1 MLPSVRIED
10 FLLSGER
17 LLWSH
22 VTPWHKNSKARKLCY
37 ICGLPFLIATAI
49 AVASFYSSGSAS
61 DIFKAAILVCSTT
74 IVLFALFCW
83 RGDLSPITFAITDLR
98 LILSTPRVGE
108 FRINSILLDDITE
121 QRISVRLDSP
131 FVTNPLRTSLSAFSF

>member
-1 MLPSVRIED
+1 VEPRDSMAQEFKSAKIMLYLWFAIPNRD
-10 FLLSGER
+10 CHRSGVI
-17 LLWSH
+17 L
-22 VTPWHKNSKARKLCY
+22 
-37 ICGLPFLIATAI
+37 
-49 AVASFYSSGSAS
+49 
-61 DIFKAAILVCSTT
+61 LVCSTT